1 MSSTLQITVSTQQGS
16 EDLAGTVT
24 ILSLKGELDGSTYK
38 DLQAKADEIITADAN
53 NILIDMSD
61 LDYIGS
67 AGLRAIH
74 TTSNSTKEKGGSVKL
89 LNPSDASQRILK
101 TLGFDQFFEVFHDLD
116 EAIASFKQVH

>member
-1 MSSTLQITVSTQQGS
+1 MSSSLQITVST
-16 EDLAGTVT
+16 DPAGVI

-38 DLQAKADEIITADAN
+38 DLQAKAEEVINDDSN
-53 NILIDMSD
+53 NILIDMSN

-74 TTSNSTKEKGGSVKL
+74 TTSNSTKEKGGAVKL

-116 EAIASFKQVH
+116 KAIDSFKQVH